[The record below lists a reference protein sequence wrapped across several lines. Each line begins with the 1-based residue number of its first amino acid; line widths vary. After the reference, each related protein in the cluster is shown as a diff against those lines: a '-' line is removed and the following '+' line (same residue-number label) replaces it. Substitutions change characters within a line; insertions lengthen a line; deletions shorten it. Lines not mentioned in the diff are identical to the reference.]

1 MVDETDEDGEVEV
14 QIDDSS
20 VGTVGLISK
29 TKMSSTAWNYFGI
42 KNNSSGNLGELGE
55 LEKPVCKL
63 CKKVIPAKGS
73 NTSNL
78 FKHLETSHP

>member
-1 MVDETDEDGEVEV
+1 MANETDEDCEVEV
-14 QIDDSS
+14 QVDDSS
-20 VGTVGLISK
+20 VGTAGLISK
-29 TKMSSTAWNYFGI
+29 PKMSSAAWNYFGI
-42 KNNSSGNLGELGE
+42 KNNSSGNPLLGELQ
-55 LEKPVCKL
+55 KPICKL